1 MLGKSGETG
10 FQGLEKPARS
20 PRKARR
26 GGRVLATKA
35 TKRTKKRKKEAE
47 GAREGTLTRRRGGKR
62 DNGLRLAGDGS
73 PHPTPQLPNHP
84 TRNGQTN
91 RKRAGGENGKRG
103 KNGWARKRK
112 IRLKMGLARDRVGA
126 SYTSGKLGGRDN
138 NIVIC
143 NRKSFVRKKSSKFL
157 QDEGCEG
164 AARRTSLPV
173 SCSALLEPLA
183 RIGGEVSFCP
193 GGADPEWSKGHGDKT
208 WTTKRK
214 KNLRPLRA

>member
-1 MLGKSGETG
+1 MRDRLLRPSQCEFSCATLLTEENGIT
-10 FQGLEKPARS
+10 ARGS
-20 PRKARR
+20 PGTDRPTRLPNYQTTKHGTVKRIGNVR
-26 GGRVLATKA
+26 EGGR
-35 TKRTKKRKKEAE
+35 
-47 GAREGTLTRRRGGKR
+47 
-62 DNGLRLAGDGS
+62 
-73 PHPTPQLPNHP
+73 
-84 TRNGQTN
+84 
-91 RKRAGGENGKRG
+91 KRG
-103 KNGWARKRK
+103 KNGWARNRK
-112 IRLKMGLARDRVGA
+112 TRLKMGLARDRVGA
-126 SYTSGKLGGRDN
+126 SCTSGKLGGRDN

-143 NRKSFVRKKSSKFL
+143 NCKSFVRKKSSKFL

-164 AARRTSLPV
+164 AAWRTSLPV